1 MKLATRTLIAIL
13 LGIITGLGL
22 SIFTPGIYEIL
33 NSYIFAPV
41 GELFIKAIKMVVVPL
56 VFSAIVASF
65 ASAGSPKRLGQMG
78 LTTISLFVVTTVIAC
93 SIGILTSIAI
103 GPGKNVN
110 IPESASL
117 GHEETGGHGGTTSGS
132 EDLPTLRETLLDI
145 IPSNPIEAMASGN
158 MLQVLTFSLFFG
170 IALALIGEKGQTM
183 RLLITQLNEVMMK
196 LVLIIM
202 KVIPYA
208 AFALVATA
216 MGTAGLDLVGSMV
229 KYVTAIILGLTIYV
243 VITYGSMLT
252 FMSNLSPIHFFRQ
265 MIPAMGTAFA
275 TSSSAASLP
284 ITKSCCEEG
293 LKLSKDV
300 SSFVLPLGMTMNMNG
315 ASLSHGVAAVFVAQL
330 NGIDLGFMQ
339 YITIILISLLASVG
353 APAIPGGGIVS
364 LSMIFLAVGLPIDG
378 VGIAIILG
386 LWRLVDMPLT
396 SVNVLG
402 DAVCASVIDKRIN
415 QMHQVVKKENQNIVS

>member
-1 MKLATRTLIAIL
+1 MKLATRTLLAIL
-13 LGIITGLGL
+13 LGIVTGLGL
-22 SIFTPGIYEIL
+22 SIYAPGVYEVL
-33 NSYIFAPV
+33 NTYIFSPV
-41 GELFIKAIKMVVVPL
+41 GELFIKVIKMVVVPL
-56 VFSAIVASF
+56 VFAAIVSSI

-78 LTTISLFVVTTVIAC
+78 LTTITYFVITTIIAC
-93 SIGILTSIAI
+93 TIGILTAVVI
-103 GPGKNVN
+103 GPGNNVDL
-110 IPESASL
+110 PDSAAL
-117 GHEETGGHGGTTSGS
+117 HEESGGHGSAVST
-132 EDLPTLRETLLDI
+132 EDTPSLKETLLDI

-158 MLQVLTFSLFFG
+158 MLQVLVFSLFFG
-170 IALALIGEKGQTM
+170 VALAFLGEKGETM
-183 RLLITQLNEVMMK
+183 RVLISQLNEVMMK
-196 LVLIIM
+196 LVLIFM

-216 MGTAGLDLVGSMV
+216 MGTSGLDLVGSMV
-229 KYVTAIILGLTIYV
+229 KYILAILIGLIVYV
-243 VITYGSMLT
+243 VLTYGTMISFL
-252 FMSNLSPIHFFRQ
+252 SNLNPIQFFKH
-265 MIPAMGTAFA
+265 MVPAMGTAFA

-284 ITKSCCEEG
+284 ITQSCCEDG

-330 NGIDLGFMQ
+330 NGIDLGYTQ

-402 DAVCASVIDKRIN
+402 DAVCASVIDKRLNPIY
-415 QMHQVVKKENQNIVS
+415 QVEKQKKNIVL

>member
-13 LGIITGLGL
+13 LGILTGLGL
-22 SIFTPGIYEIL
+22 SIYTPGIYEIL
-33 NSYIFAPV
+33 NNYIFAPV

-56 VFSAIVASF
+56 VFSAVVTSI
-65 ASAGSPKRLGQMG
+65 ASAGTPKKLGQMG
-78 LTTISLFVVTTVIAC
+78 LTTISLFVITTVIAC
-93 SIGILTSIAI
+93 TIGILTAIAV
-103 GPGKNVN
+103 GPGKNVQL
-110 IPESASL
+110 PDTALEQGES
-117 GHEETGGHGGTTSGS
+117 GGHGTSTFGS
-132 EDLPTLRETLLDI
+132 EEVPTIRETLLDI

-158 MLQVLTFSLFFG
+158 MLQVLTFSLLFG
-170 IALALIGEKGQTM
+170 IALSLVGEKGQT
-183 RLLITQLNEVMMK
+183 IKHFISQLNEVMMK
-196 LVLIIM
+196 LVLIFM
-202 KVIPYA
+202 KVIPFA
-208 AFALVATA
+208 AFSLVATA
-216 MGTAGLDLVGSMV
+216 MGTAGLDLVGSMA
-229 KYVTAIILGLTIYV
+229 KYVVSIVLGLVIYV
-243 VITYGSMLT
+243 VLTYGSMIS
-252 FMSNLSPIHFFRQ
+252 FFSNLRPVTFLRQ

-293 LKLSKDV
+293 LKISKNV
-300 SSFVLPLGMTMNMNG
+300 SAFVLPLGMTMNMNG

-330 NGIDLGFMQ
+330 NGIELGLMQ
-339 YITIILISLLASVG
+339 YLTIILISLLASVG

-402 DAVCASVIDKRIN
+402 DAVCASVIDRRMNKIPE
-415 QMHQVVKKENQNIVS
+415 VVQSNETLKA

>member
-13 LGIITGLGL
+13 LGILTGLGL
-22 SIFTPGIYEIL
+22 SIYTPGIYEIL
-33 NSYIFAPV
+33 NNYIFAPV

-56 VFSAIVASF
+56 VFSAVVTSI
-65 ASAGSPKRLGQMG
+65 ASAGTPKKLGQMG
-78 LTTISLFVVTTVIAC
+78 LTTISLFVITTVIAC
-93 SIGILTSIAI
+93 TIGILTAIAV
-103 GPGKNVN
+103 GPGKNVQL
-110 IPESASL
+110 PDTASL
-117 GHEETGGHGGTTSGS
+117 EQGENGGHGSSTSGS
-132 EDLPTLRETLLDI
+132 EEVPTIRETLLDI

-158 MLQVLTFSLFFG
+158 MLQVLTFSLLFG
-170 IALALIGEKGQTM
+170 IALSLVGEKGQT
-183 RLLITQLNEVMMK
+183 IKHFISQLNEVMMK
-196 LVLIIM
+196 LVLIFM
-202 KVIPYA
+202 KVIPFA
-208 AFALVATA
+208 AFSLVATA
-216 MGTAGLDLVGSMV
+216 MGTAGLDLVGSMA
-229 KYVTAIILGLTIYV
+229 KYVVSIVLGLVIYV
-243 VITYGSMLT
+243 VLTYGSMIS
-252 FMSNLSPIHFFRQ
+252 FFSNLRPVAFLRQ

-293 LKLSKDV
+293 LKISKNV
-300 SSFVLPLGMTMNMNG
+300 SAFVLPLGMTMNMNG

-330 NGIDLGFMQ
+330 NGIELGLMQ
-339 YITIILISLLASVG
+339 YLTIILISLLASVG

-402 DAVCASVIDKRIN
+402 DAVCASVIDRRMNKIPE
-415 QMHQVVKKENQNIVS
+415 VVQSNETLKA